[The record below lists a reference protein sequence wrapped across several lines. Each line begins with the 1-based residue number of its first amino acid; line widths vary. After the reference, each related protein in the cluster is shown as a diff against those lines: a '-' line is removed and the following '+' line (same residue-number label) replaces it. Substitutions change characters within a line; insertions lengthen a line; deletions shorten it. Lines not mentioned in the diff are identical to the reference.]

1 MVMRLPL
8 ACLSLLAL
16 AACGAPRQVEEPA
29 RSGTVAGGKQTGA
42 WTYRHADGSP
52 AANGA
57 FAGSLQEGP
66 WTVFHPGGAKAAHGE
81 YRAGLRQ
88 GAWSFWRPDGSL
100 LSRGDYRDDRQE
112 GPWTTWHADGSTP
125 AAVAWFRRGIWH
137 GPYVAFAADGRRSEA
152 GVYQGGVRMRWFAAG
167 ETPPTGSPAGD
178 GPVAIALPGGG
189 ERYALAD
196 ASVTLGADLRLA
208 AVGAPPPPEAPA
220 EGVTSMSVVVPPSE
234 QPPPLPAPVSD
245 IALPP
250 AAADLSPIAVLPGL
264 WTTDQEAKAPR
275 MLARA
280 RGDDDASD
288 LYGDVPAG
296 VDRSNRSLHGKPLP
310 QTRFLGGDGAALDL
324 AAWSGKRVV
333 VVVMRGYSGQVCIYC
348 AAQTLALAEAAPRL
362 REQGVE
368 TLVVYP
374 GPPSAVP
381 VFLQAVASL
390 GGKPTAIPVALD
402 AGLTLVRGLEIGG
415 NLSLPATFILG
426 PDGAVRW
433 SYIGTSI
440 ADRPSIEDLDRALAG
455 IR

>member
-1 MVMRLPL
+1 
-8 ACLSLLAL
+8 
-16 AACGAPRQVEEPA
+16 
-29 RSGTVAGGKQTGA
+29 
-42 WTYRHADGSP
+42 
-52 AANGA
+52 
-57 FAGSLQEGP
+57 
-66 WTVFHPGGAKAAHGE
+66 
-81 YRAGLRQ
+81 
-88 GAWSFWRPDGSL
+88 
-100 LSRGDYRDDRQE
+100 
-112 GPWTTWHADGSTP
+112 
-125 AAVAWFRRGIWH
+125 
-137 GPYVAFAADGRRSEA
+137 
-152 GVYQGGVRMRWFAAG
+152 MRWFAAG